1 LSAIG
6 TFDGFV
12 AAREAGGVLLRDL
25 ARRLLDG
32 LVAIWI
38 LAGALVFIEP
48 SPYEVAFLAVLAVAL
63 VSGVA
68 LYRSTLGLL
77 FIFIGFIPFGLISV
91 FQVRH
96 TTVSDGLIFVAV
108 TYFLLLTSYF
118 VANYVAENPIRR
130 MRIIVVAY
138 TVAALIS
145 AVVGTLAYLGLLPA
159 SELFLLYGRARAM
172 FNDPN
177 VYGPFLVLPAMYA
190 LQRVLMLTGWQA
202 IVAAGI
208 YFVLFVG
215 VFVSFSRAA
224 WGHFAGSSVLVLLLC
239 FFLVA
244 KAHDKVRILILS
256 LVGIASLMV
265 LLAGLLSIPAVA
277 QLFEIRT
284 ESQSY
289 DTGATGRFG
298 RQAYAFE
305 VALRNPLGIGPQE
318 FDNGP
323 IAEAPHNT
331 YVTVLHVYG
340 WGGGLFYYL
349 FVGATLWMSFASLA
363 RPSPLRPLMIPLT
376 ATYVMLIAE
385 AAIIDTDHWRHYFLV
400 AGLIWGVNSAIRYGP
415 TTLSD
420 PKAAFI

>member
-1 LSAIG
+1 MSAIG
-6 TFDGFV
+6 TFADSP
-12 AAREAGGVLLRDL
+12 AAREAKAVLLHDI
-25 ARRLLDG
+25 ARRALDG
-32 LVAIWI
+32 LVAVWI

-48 SPYEVAFLAVLAVAL
+48 SPYEVAFLGVLAVAL

-91 FQVRH
+91 FQARH
-96 TTVSDGLIFVAV
+96 TTVSAGLVFVAV

-118 VANYVAENPIRR
+118 VANYVAESPLRR
-130 MRIIVVAY
+130 MRLIVFAY
-138 TVAALIS
+138 TAAALIS
-145 AVVGTLAYLGLLPA
+145 AVVGTLAYLHLLPG
-159 SELFLLYGRARAM
+159 SDLFLLYGRARAM

-190 LQRVLMLTGWQA
+190 LQRVLMLTGRRA
-202 IVAAGI
+202 FIAAGI
-208 YFVLFVG
+208 YFMLFVG

-224 WGHFAGSSVLVLLLC
+224 WGHFAGSSMLVLLLC

-256 LVGIASLMV
+256 LVGIAALMV
-265 LLAGLLSIPAVA
+265 ILAGLLSIPAVA

-284 ESQSY
+284 ESQEY

-305 VALRNPLGIGPQE
+305 LALRNPLGIGPQE
-318 FDNGP
+318 FGKGP

-340 WGGGLFYYL
+340 WGGGLLYYIL
-349 FVGATLWMSFASLA
+349 VGSTLWMAFSTLA
-363 RPSPLRPLMIPLT
+363 RPSPLRPLLIPLT
-376 ATYVMLIAE
+376 ATYAMLVVE

-400 AGLIWGVNSAIRYGP
+400 AGLIWGVSSAIRFGP
-415 TTLSD
+415 RTLSD
-420 PKAAFI
+420 PQAALI